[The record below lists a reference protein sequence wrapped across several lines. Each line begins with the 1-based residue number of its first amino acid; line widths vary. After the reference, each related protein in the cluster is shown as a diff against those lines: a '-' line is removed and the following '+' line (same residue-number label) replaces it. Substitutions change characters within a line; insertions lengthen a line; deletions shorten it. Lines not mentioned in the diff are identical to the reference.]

1 MMQLIGL
8 SKIDGVGSVAEVVAV
23 DALLCSHMSFAGSSC
38 QSEEMLKVQHHRLL
52 HFRLRLVH
60 REFKTKG

>member
-23 DALLCSHMSFAGSSC
+23 DALLYSHMSFAGSSC
-38 QSEEMLKVQHHRLL
+38 QSGGDV
-52 HFRLRLVH
+52 
-60 REFKTKG
+60 KGATSSASSFSSSISASGV